1 VDLSDCGSCMV
12 NGRFL
17 PIIPFH
23 GSCLVRFIDA
33 SNELKVGRSF
43 MYYSQVHF
51 DAQFT
56 LARTSDARSP
66 IASERVCV
74 FGRATIT
81 SAATIR

>member
-1 VDLSDCGSCMV
+1 
-12 NGRFL
+12 
-17 PIIPFH
+17 
-23 GSCLVRFIDA
+23 
-33 SNELKVGRSF
+33 